1 MTAATAVYEQIEL
14 VGSKQ
19 GRPIQIVGLFVLA
32 VAFTGLLTGALLP
45 ALAIASLL
53 SVGGIV
59 VGAEGNPLS
68 VTQATSL
75 GTIHMI
81 ALLAFVVL

>member
-1 MTAATAVYEQIEL
+1 MTAATAVHEQFDL
-14 VGSKQ
+14 VGSEQ

-68 VTQATSL
+68 VTQATAL
-75 GTIHMI
+75 GMIHMA
-81 ALLAFVVL
+81 ALPAFVLL